1 MNTIRAALYARVST
15 EEQAKEG
22 FSIDAQLNIL
32 SAWAVVKGYQIADRY
47 VDDGYSAKNLNRP
60 AVQRLLEDCLSGAI
74 DAVVV
79 WKLDRLSR
87 SLRDTLTVVEDVFR
101 AKNIEFISTTESID
115 TTTTSGRLMLNILA
129 SFAQNE
135 REVNQDR
142 VRTVSMD
149 LARQCIHMGG
159 VPLYG
164 YSVGED
170 RHYII
175 NEAEAPAVRMAFEL
189 RNDGHGYGAIITALT
204 DAGYRTRSGKVFTKD
219 TLHDMLKNE
228 KYAGVFIYNRAAA
241 ASRQGTRN
249 NHASKPADEI
259 IRIPG
264 GMPAIIPQSLF
275 DSVQRRMAEDR
286 HHTGTYRAKRTYI
299 ASGMVYCAV
308 CGSKMTIDN
317 VGRNRDGSYQ
327 MSYQCRNKCVKR
339 IRYEK
344 MDEHIFNLFDELI
357 ADPVI
362 LGRAAEIAVQNAND
376 EASDIQACAIAA
388 GRRLEEINSKI
399 ASIIAFISSAGAAA
413 PASLAAELRELES
426 QRESCRYDAALV
438 VNKAR
443 TASAE
448 DVLKQLTALAGLRH
462 AEPAVQRT
470 ALRRV
475 VRAIRVN
482 TDTIWIDFNAE
493 PPDSADTGG
502 GEPSHSL
509 TLSFETRR

>member
-1 MNTIRAALYARVST
+1 MLRAALYARVST

-32 SAWAVVKGYQIADRY
+32 SAWSVVKGYQIADRY

-60 AVQRLLEDCLSGAI
+60 AVQRLLEDCRAGAI

-79 WKLDRLSR
+79 WRLDRLSR

-135 REVNQDR
+135 REVNEER

-159 VPLYG
+159 VPPYG

-170 RHYII
+170 RHYLV
-175 NEAEAPAVRMAFEL
+175 NESEAAAIRMLFEL
-189 RNDGHGYGAIITALT
+189 RAEGHGYGDIITAMT
-204 DAGYRTRSGKVFTKD
+204 NAGFRTRTGKVFTKD

-228 KYAGVFIYNRAAA
+228 KYAGVYTYNRAAA
-241 ASRQGTRN
+241 ATRQGTRN
-249 NHASKPADEI
+249 NHASKPTDEI

-264 GMPAIIPQSLF
+264 GMPAIVSQSAF
-275 DSVQRRMAEDR
+275 EAVQRRMAEDR
-286 HHTGTYRAKRTYI
+286 HHTGTYRAKRIYI

-327 MSYQCRNKCVKR
+327 MSYQCRNKCVRR

-362 LGRAAEIAVQNAND
+362 LGRAAEIAAENANN

-388 GRRLEEINSKI
+388 GQRLQEIESKI

-413 PASLAAELRELES
+413 PASLANELRELES
-426 QRESCRYDAALV
+426 QRESCRYDASLV
-438 VNKAR
+438 VNKAK

-448 DVLKQLTALAGLRH
+448 DVLKQLAALAGLRH

-482 TDTIWIDFNAE
+482 TDTIWVDFNAE

-502 GEPSHSL
+502 GDQKHVI
-509 TLSFETRR
+509 TLSFPR

>member
-1 MNTIRAALYARVST
+1 MRAALYARVST

-32 SAWAVVKGYQIADRY
+32 SAWSVVKGYQIVDRY

-60 AVQRLLEDCLSGAI
+60 AVQRLLEDCRAGAV

-79 WKLDRLSR
+79 WRLDRLSR

-101 AKNIEFISTTESID
+101 ARNIEFISTTESID
-115 TTTTSGRLMLNILA
+115 TTSTSGRLMLNILA

-135 REVNQDR
+135 REVNEER

-159 VPLYG
+159 VPPYG

-170 RHYII
+170 RRYII
-175 NEAEAPAVRMAFEL
+175 NESEAAAIRMLFDMRAE
-189 RNDGHGYGAIITALT
+189 GHGYGDIITAMT
-204 DAGYRTRSGKVFTKD
+204 NAGYRTRGGKVFSKNA
-219 TLHDMLKNE
+219 LHDMLKNE
-228 KYAGVFIYNRAAA
+228 KYMGVYTYNRAAA
-241 ASRQGTRN
+241 ATRQGTRN

-264 GMPAIIPQSLF
+264 GMPAIVSKSTF
-275 DSVQRRMAEDR
+275 DAVQRRMAEDR
-286 HHTGTYRAKRTYI
+286 HHTGTYRAKRIYI
-299 ASGMVYCAV
+299 AAGMVYCAI

-327 MSYQCRNKCVKR
+327 MSYCCPNKCVKR

-344 MDEHIFNLFDELI
+344 MDQHIFDFFDELI
-357 ADPVI
+357 ADPAV
-362 LGRAAEIAVQNAND
+362 LARAAEIAAENAD
-376 EASDIQACAIAA
+376 HEASDIQACAIAA
-388 GRRLEEINSKI
+388 GQRLQEIDAKI

-413 PASLAAELRELES
+413 PASLANELRELEA

-438 VNKAR
+438 ANKAK

-448 DVLKQLTALAGLRH
+448 EVLNQLAALADLRH

-482 TDTIWIDFNAE
+482 TETIWLDIDAE
-493 PPDSADTGG
+493 PPDSADHGG
-502 GEPSHSL
+502 GDQAHVI
-509 TLSFETRR
+509 TLSFPRR